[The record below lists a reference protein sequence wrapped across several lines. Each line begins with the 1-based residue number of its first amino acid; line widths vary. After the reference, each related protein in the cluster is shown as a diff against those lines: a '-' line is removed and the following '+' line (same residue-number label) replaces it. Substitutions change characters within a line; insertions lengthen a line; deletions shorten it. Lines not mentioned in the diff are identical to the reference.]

1 MKLERYKLEQTT
13 GGIRAQLIEEGPG
26 KGGDGHVKIGRGFG
40 RKIAVETKNG
50 KIMKFNRGS
59 LIDYLNKDQSKDPK
73 LSKGW
78 FFGLFGGASKD
89 EILERLDKNLQ
100 NSFVKG
106 VSPNQP
112 ESPPDNPSSY
122 RPARQPKEPIGTARA
137 KAVTPKERAKLVC
150 QDLRHQLQEEELKL
164 FRTTSEDEVKAVKEM
179 ATAID
184 LFSQTGS
191 LESLDQNQVPVR
203 KVFENLVRQPWFSK
217 NLLDEVTQNKESPEL
232 GKAVT
237 AALDLVR
244 DLTSPS
250 KSG

>member
-13 GGIRAQLIEEGPG
+13 GGIRAQLIEEGHG

-40 RKIAVETKNG
+40 RKIAVETESG

-100 NSFVKG
+100 NNFVKG
-106 VSPNQP
+106 VSPNQS
-112 ESPPDNPSSY
+112 ERPPDNPSSY

-137 KAVTPKERAKLVC
+137 KAVGQKERAKLVC
-150 QDLRHQLQEEELKL
+150 QELRRQLQM
-164 FRTTSEDEVKAVKEM
+164 DEMNLLRPTEGETKAIEEM

-203 KVFENLVRQPWFSK
+203 KIFENLIRQPWFSK
-217 NLLDEVTQNKESPEL
+217 NLLDRVAQSQDNEAL
-232 GKAVT
+232 GKAVS